1 MIIIVIWPYKV
12 RILTPSI
19 VIPGSKCLLLRGAF
33 ANGATEI
40 EIRETLLQTAVY
52 CGVPTGMASFRVAEE
67 TIRKL
72 KDEGRV
78 PK

>member
-1 MIIIVIWPYKV
+1 MMF
-12 RILTPSI
+12 
-19 VIPGSKCLLLRGAF
+19 RGAF
-33 ANGATEI
+33 ANGATEV

-52 CGVPTGMASFRVAEE
+52 CGVPIGMASFRVADE

-72 KDEGRV
+72 KEEGHI